1 MTIALR
7 SNQWVSRQFT
17 ANAGALPRKISV
29 TAGIGLVVALLLLS
43 SIACA
48 QDNADAKTAAR
59 ELLGPLWE
67 KQRVASTKADE
78 YVAGLPSSQAHDT
91 LVLHSQLL
99 NRIHY
104 SKFRDG
110 LAIADQ
116 LAERDSDNPEVWMA
130 KAWLEVVLQNP
141 DRALVSIQKLN
152 GLISKSD
159 AIDEPHK
166 RRFYSF
172 LGRAIGFIQGPT
184 GKTPHP
190 DTLQQTIAE
199 IEQALVE
206 PWRDVFEQQ
215 RQQLEDQVQSMIT
228 DRQQVEQDFQQ
239 QAETARDNEIRT
251 IESANQ
257 AIDARRQQAQP
268 ELDRIQDEGRQRL
281 QELSSQITPLE
292 QQANA
297 INRSVGNAQVELQ
310 VIYQDIHVQQALL
323 ARERDPFLRALYAN
337 RIDQLFF
344 SARNVEANLA
354 MLRNE
359 YNAAYGQYLTL
370 EDQRTRTRQDYNQ
383 QVEQLRQELN
393 KMDRDQKRNLARLDK
408 LIRGPLPSSTRAR
421 ALDDKAQ
428 VFWVHYPYP
437 VETRRQEMLDS
448 LK

>member
-1 MTIALR
+1 MARSLRSIRYDSRWSAGYRSAFKTKLTLVSIVLLMFWSGMTRLTIAQE
-7 SNQWVSRQFT
+7 S
-17 ANAGALPRKISV
+17 P
-29 TAGIGLVVALLLLS
+29 
-43 SIACA
+43 
-48 QDNADAKTAAR
+48 DAKTVAR

-67 KQRVASTKADE
+67 KQGVASTKAEE
-78 YVAGLPSSQAHDT
+78 YVSGLPISQAQDT
-91 LVLHSQLL
+91 LVLHSYLL
-99 NRIHY
+99 HRLHY

-110 LAIADQ
+110 LAIAEQ
-116 LAERDSDNPEVWMA
+116 LAERDAENPDVWMA

-159 AIDEPHK
+159 VIDEAHK

-190 DTLQQTIAE
+190 DTLQQTVAE
-199 IEQALVE
+199 IEQKLEE

-215 RQQLEDQVQSMIT
+215 RQQLGDQVQSMIT
-228 DRQQVEQDFQQ
+228 DRQQVELDFRQ
-239 QAETARDNEIRT
+239 QAETARDNEMRT
-251 IESANQ
+251 IEAANQ

-281 QELSSQITPLE
+281 QELSSQIMPLE

-297 INRSVGNAQVELQ
+297 INRSAGNAQIELQ

-354 MLRNE
+354 LLRNE
-359 YNAAYGQYLTL
+359 YNAAYGQYLSL

-383 QVEQLRQELN
+383 QVDVLRQEIN
-393 KMDRDQKRNLARLDK
+393 QMDRDQKRNLARLDK

-428 VFWVHYPYP
+428 VFWVHYPFP
-437 VETRRQEMLDS
+437 VEARRQEILDS
-448 LK
+448 IK